1 MSSWLPLPPTTTNTL
16 SFRNLHL
23 RSVFKYFM
31 LRTHSCS
38 ISILHIF
45 ELCLEVFVEFYD
57 LVIRDMNLFGEKIL
71 MLPRVLFFYH
81 YINVN

>member
-1 MSSWLPLPPTTTNTL
+1 M
-16 SFRNLHL
+16 F
-23 RSVFKYFM
+23 Y
-31 LRTHSCS
+31 
-38 ISILHIF
+38 
-45 ELCLEVFVEFYD
+45 LCLDVFVDFYD